1 MSASTTTATALSNEE
16 ENIPIE
22 LTLAQSSQTGD
33 NRSREESQ
41 GPLTPRTLV
50 KAKELMRRV
59 TEKVKKE
66 EAAAREAAAREA
78 AAASEN
84 VQQPQIVPP
93 EVKKAP
99 LKRKLVTSSSG
110 ASARAFEA
118 SSSSSSSATSASIK
132 QLTKEIDDG
141 SKKLT
146 AEELNNPL
154 NKEYNKLLLKKEI
167 LERASIHE
175 SDYAKHLYPTLND
188 PEFNTKIA
196 LRKEFYDAKMNVDNE
211 EDVEAK
217 AELLCNAP
225 FELAPNQQFVR
236 NFLSVETPYNSLL
249 LYHGLGTGK
258 TCSAI
263 SVAEEMRDYMK
274 QMGITQQIIVIASP
288 NVQDNFRN
296 QLFDER
302 ELKEIEPGV
311 WNIRACTG
319 NKFIKEINPMNMKGM
334 TRENII
340 KQIKKLI
347 QSYYLFFGYNE
358 FANYVRNNA
367 ASVGISADDVA
378 IQQIKKAKKGEPLKA
393 VDAKRGRKSAAAIA
407 KNAEVEAASIENLSV
422 VKLRKLFSN
431 TLIIIDEVHNIRIT
445 DDNRD
450 KRVAKI
456 LFQIVQKVNNVRLLL
471 LSGTPM
477 YNSYKEIVWLINL
490 MNLNDKRATIDITD
504 VFDEKGNFRVDQSGR
519 EIGSEL
525 LIRKATGYLSFV
537 RGENPYTFPYR
548 VFPKEHS
555 PEYSLLYQT
564 QVQQPPISYPRTQM
578 NGRHIDQ
585 PIEHID
591 VYMTQVGDI
600 QEAGYRYIIND
611 MKATYIFKKTAAIR
625 RKAIAAAAAS
635 AGEAED
641 TDVVEGEKGKDK
653 GTGTGKGKGTSKGT
667 SKGKGNAKDNGAK
680 AAQQISDDMVI
691 ENENFPSFE
700 NMDTIGYAVVQR
712 PLEALNIVY
721 PHTSLI
727 EHMSDPDQEVDI
739 ASCIGKEGLRQV
751 MSYEIENAV
760 MRQNFEYKPEF
771 IRNFKNPKIEGAGAG
786 AVASGSAAK
795 SSNAHRIFAPNNIGR
810 YSAKIKNI
818 CDKVMS
824 SDGIILA
831 YSQYIDGGVVPIA
844 LALEELGF
852 TRYCSRGA
860 NSSLFKIKP
869 APSIDS
875 TSFLPQKQH
884 IAKFPDRPFQAARY
898 SVITGDPTISPD
910 NMFELKALTDEDN
923 TNGEKVKVVIISVAG
938 AEGLDFKNIRQVHIL
953 EPWYNMNLLEQIIG
967 RAIRNC
973 SHKRLPY
980 SQRNVELYLYGTYL
994 TNKEIEAIDLYLYRL
1009 SEFKAVKIGIV
1020 SRALRESAVDCLL
1033 NIQHNT
1039 QTAEHLNRN
1048 VVQKLSSRK
1057 NIDYQIGARPFSA
1070 LCDYMQ
1076 RCDYVCRPTFSN
1088 GKPIQEQKELYGF
1101 SEEESG
1107 DEESGSGGRT
1117 GDVRIDTFN
1126 EKFMSMNI
1134 DKIIQK
1140 IRDLFK
1146 ESFFYKKTGRSGLIA
1161 HINATRPYPLA
1172 QINLALT
1179 QIVSDPNE
1187 YVHDKYG
1194 RLGHVVNVG
1203 DYYMFQPVEISDEHA
1218 SIYDRS
1224 VPIPYKHESV
1234 VFPLSKD
1241 ISEDY
1246 LKIQGL
1252 SKPALKQ
1259 AIQKQILES
1268 SNPDPNPDPN
1278 PNPNIAVA
1286 ENVEQMVA
1294 DLAPVEKKAVKLS
1307 TEQSSATASASASAA
1322 VSMPVKASKS
1332 EQESIELISQMEATL
1347 EICKTV
1353 YTKHTQDEWYYYCG
1367 KVIEQ
1372 ISKNEEFGITRDKLY
1387 ELVVANL
1394 LEHLHINDSKM
1405 LINYLYHK
1413 NNNSMV
1419 IRRNLG
1425 SALASSVGISVQ
1437 PLTQFE
1443 QMILTYYSKQ
1453 ILHKPLGGKRKLAAA
1468 EASRG
1473 DEAVAEDMAIILFH
1487 EKKTVFELLV
1497 LRYESP
1503 EWSFAEPEDE
1513 RDFSVILS
1521 TAQTQYIRS
1530 MNMIIGFITYFK
1542 REYLI
1547 FKVKMMQKKRDK
1559 GARCDQAG
1567 KADTIAMINNILANN
1582 PKTSGDEFRLTIE
1595 TTKDRTQKELCVF
1608 QEFLLRSFNENRV
1621 NGKKWFFTPGE
1632 SLLCDIEK
1640 MHID

>member
-1 MSASTTTATALSNEE
+1 MSSLSNVDIEV

-22 LTLAQSSQTGD
+22 MTLSPPESGARAVTGIVQ
-33 NRSREESQ
+33 NTKK
-41 GPLTPRTLV
+41 LKLVV
-50 KAKELMRRV
+50 KAP
-59 TEKVKKE
+59 
-66 EAAAREAAAREA
+66 
-78 AAASEN
+78 AS
-84 VQQPQIVPP
+84 
-93 EVKKAP
+93 A
-99 LKRKLVTSSSG
+99 SG
-110 ASARAFEA
+110 ASASGSGAAAGSVIDE
-118 SSSSSSSATSASIK
+118 IK
-132 QLTKEIDDG
+132 QLTKEIEEG
-141 SKKLT
+141 SDKLT
-146 AEELNNPL
+146 KEELNNPL
-154 NKEYNKLLLKKEI
+154 SKAYNKLLLKKEI
-167 LERASIHE
+167 LERASISFDHSIGKE
-175 SDYAKHLYPTLND
+175 NDYTQHLYPTHND

-196 LRKEFYDAKMNVDNE
+196 IRKEFYDTKMDVDND

-217 AELLCNAP
+217 AEMLCNAP

-334 TRENII
+334 TRENIV

-367 ASVGISADDVA
+367 ASVGISDDDVT
-378 IQQIKKAKKGEPLKA
+378 IQEIRQGKKVGSAASAGKA
-393 VDAKRGRKSAAAIA
+393 AVPVVTKTHRGRKSAVTIA
-407 KNAEVEAASIENLSV
+407 KNAELEAASLENLSV

-490 MNLNDKRATIDITD
+490 MNLNDKRATIDISD
-504 VFDEKGNFRVDQSGR
+504 VFDDNGNFKVDQDGR
-519 EIGSEL
+519 QIGSEL

-537 RGENPYTFPYR
+537 KGENPYTFPYR
-548 VFPKEHS
+548 VFPIEHS
-555 PEYSLLYQT
+555 PEHSLLYQT
-564 QVQQPPISYPRTQM
+564 QVQQPQIAYPRTQM

-600 QEAGYRYIIND
+600 QEVGYRYIIND
-611 MKATYIFKKTAAIR
+611 MKSTYIFKKTAAVK
-625 RKAIAAAAAS
+625 RKATAAADAAAKGTAKGTAKGRAKGSTTAASGSGSGAGPEAAAAQ
-635 AGEAED
+635 
-641 TDVVEGEKGKDK
+641 
-653 GTGTGKGKGTSKGT
+653 
-667 SKGKGNAKDNGAK
+667 N
-680 AAQQISDDMVI
+680 ISDDMVI
-691 ENENFPSFE
+691 ESEKFPSFE
-700 NMDTIGYAVVQR
+700 NMDTIGYAIIQR

-721 PHTSLI
+721 PHNSLI

-739 ASCIGKEGLRQV
+739 ATCIGKEGLQQV
-751 MSYEIENAV
+751 MTYETENTT
-760 MRQNFEYKPEF
+760 MRQNFEYRPEF
-771 IRNFKNPKIEGAGAG
+771 IRNFKSPQIEGVPAS
-786 AVASGSAAK
+786 ASGSAAK
-795 SSNAHRIFAPNNIGR
+795 GGNAYRIFAPNNIGR

-818 CDKVMS
+818 CDKVIS

-852 TRYCSRGA
+852 TRYSSKGG
-860 NSSLFKIKP
+860 NSSLFKTKP
-869 APSIDS
+869 VPSIDS
-875 TSFLPQKQH
+875 TSFLPQKLH
-884 IAKFPDRPFQAARY
+884 MARYPDKPFQPARY

-910 NMFELKALTDEDN
+910 NMFELKALTDENN
-923 TNGEKVKVVIISVAG
+923 TNGENVKVVIISVAG

-980 SQRNVELYLYGTYL
+980 PKRNVELYLYGTYL

-1039 QTAEHLNRN
+1039 QTAEQLNRN
-1048 VVQKLSSRK
+1048 VIQNLSSRK

-1088 GKPIQEQKELYGF
+1088 GKPIQQQTELYGF
-1101 SEEESG
+1101 SDEESG
-1107 DEESGSGGRT
+1107 DEQGASGAVVSHRKEK
-1117 GDVRIDTFN
+1117 GDVRLDTFN

-1146 ESFFYKKTGRSGLIA
+1146 ESFFYKKTGKNGIIA
-1161 HINATRPYPLA
+1161 HLNATRPYPLA

-1194 RLGHVVNVG
+1194 RLGHVVNIS
-1203 DYYMFQPVEISDEHA
+1203 DYYMFQPVEISEKHA
-1218 SIYDRS
+1218 SIYERS
-1224 VPIPYKHESV
+1224 VPIPYKHESI
-1234 VFPLSKD
+1234 VFPLSTE
-1241 ISEDY
+1241 ITEDY
-1246 LKIQGL
+1246 SKIRGL
-1252 SKPALKQ
+1252 SKTDLRRALRIENAEPEK
-1259 AIQKQILES
+1259 
-1268 SNPDPNPDPN
+1268 D
-1278 PNPNIAVA
+1278 NIAVA

-1294 DLAPVEKKAVKLS
+1294 DLAPRVENEVGVTSQVMQKEQPKGLVSEMQGVTAVKS
-1307 TEQSSATASASASAA
+1307 FSSNEQQAI
-1322 VSMPVKASKS
+1322 V
-1332 EQESIELISQMEATL
+1332 LITQLEDTL
-1347 EICKTV
+1347 ETCKTI
-1353 YTKHTQDEWYYYCG
+1353 YTKHTKEQDEWYYYCG

-1372 ISKNEEFGITRDKLY
+1372 ISQTDEFEITKEQLY

-1394 LEHLHINDSKM
+1394 LEHLHISDSKM

-1419 IRRNLG
+1419 IRRNL
-1425 SALASSVGISVQ
+1425 ASSSLSTMSIGISVQ
-1437 PLTQFE
+1437 SLTQFE
-1443 QMILTYYSKQ
+1443 QMLLNYYSKQ
-1453 ILHKPLGGKRKLAAA
+1453 ILHKPLGGKRKIAAVA
-1468 EASRG
+1468 AGGES
-1473 DEAVAEDMAIILFH
+1473 VAEDMAIMLFH

-1497 LRYESP
+1497 LRYDSP
-1503 EWSFAEPEDE
+1503 EWNFAEPEDE
-1513 RDFSVILS
+1513 RDFSMILS
-1521 TAQTQYIRS
+1521 AQQSIYIRS
-1530 MNMIIGFITYFK
+1530 MNMIIGFVTFFK

-1547 FKVKMMQKKRDK
+1547 FKVKMMKKKRDK
-1559 GARCDQAG
+1559 GARCDQSG
-1567 KADTIAMINNILANN
+1567 KADTISMINNILANN
-1582 PKTSGDEFRLTIE
+1582 PKTIGDEYKLTIE
-1595 TTKDRTQKELCVF
+1595 TTKERTQKELCVF
-1608 QEFLLRSFNENRV
+1608 QEFLLRAFNETRV
-1621 NGKKWFFTPGE
+1621 NGRKWFFTPGE

-1640 MHID
+1640 LHID